1 MTEAIPLE
9 KLTEKCSSIY
19 EAIVVIARRARQI
32 NEQQR
37 RLIEK
42 ELIPSGAATDDDEE
56 AEAKEEVSLDR
67 DFIDGQ
73 YLKLPKPT
81 TIALQEMLEGKLS
94 FEYIEPEE

>member
-19 EAIVVIARRARQI
+19 EAVVIIARRARQI
-32 NEQQR
+32 NEMQR
-37 RLIEK
+37 RLIEQQVAPGPSETK
-42 ELIPSGAATDDDEE
+42 EADDEDE
-56 AEAKEEVSLDR
+56 MPLER
-67 DFIDGQ
+67 DYIEGQ

-81 TIALQEMLEGKLS
+81 TIALKEMLEGKLS

>member
-19 EAIVVIARRARQI
+19 EAVVIIARRARQI
-32 NEQQR
+32 NEMQR
-37 RLIEK
+37 RLIEQQVV
-42 ELIPSGAATDDDEE
+42 PGSS
-56 AEAKEEVSLDR
+56 EAKDSDEDEDMPLDR
-67 DFIDGQ
+67 DYIDGQ

-81 TIALQEMLEGKLS
+81 TIALKEMLEGKLS

>member
-19 EAIVVIARRARQI
+19 EAVVIIARRARQI
-32 NEQQR
+32 NEMQR
-37 RLIEK
+37 RLIEQQVVPAQSETK
-42 ELIPSGAATDDDEE
+42 DSDESDDMP
-56 AEAKEEVSLDR
+56 LDR
-67 DFIDGQ
+67 DYIDGQ

-81 TIALQEMLEGKLS
+81 TIALKEMLEGKLS